1 MRRLLS
7 ITALAVLVSTVL
19 AAPASAQSSLNI
31 YFGGFSPNG
40 EDSRVKGNGVSND
53 VLVNNLDAF
62 AFDIKDFR
70 GGIVG
75 ADYLAGFGEFFE
87 AGLGVGFY
95 KRTVPSI
102 YLTDVDQFGDP
113 IEQDF
118 KLRIIPLT
126 ATFRVLPFG
135 RSQPVQPYIG
145 AGVGVFVWRYTETGD
160 FIDFDDQIFRGS
172 FEGKGADA
180 GPIVLG
186 GVRFPIGNL
195 DLGGEVRYQKAVG
208 ELPADQFFSADKIDL
223 GGWTYVGT
231 LNIRF

>member
-7 ITALAVLVSTVL
+7 VIALVVLVSGAF
-19 AAPASAQSSLNI
+19 AAPASAQQSLNI

-40 EDSRVKGNGVSND
+40 EDSRVKDNGVSND
-53 VLVNNLDAF
+53 VLVNDLDFF

-75 ADYLAGFGEFFE
+75 ADYLTGLGEFFE

-102 YLTDVDQFGDP
+102 YSLEVDQFGDP
-113 IEQDF
+113 IEQDL
-118 KLRIIPLT
+118 KLRIVPMT
-126 ATFRVLPFG
+126 ATIRVLPFG
-135 RSQPVQPYIG
+135 RSMPVQPYLG

-160 FIDFDDQIFRGS
+160 FIDFDDQIFHGS
-172 FEGKGADA
+172 FEGKGATA

-186 GVRFPIGNL
+186 GVRFPIGNW

-208 ELPADQFFSADKIDL
+208 DLPADQFFSADKIDL
-223 GGWTYVGT
+223 GGWTYAAT
-231 LNIRF
+231 LNIKF